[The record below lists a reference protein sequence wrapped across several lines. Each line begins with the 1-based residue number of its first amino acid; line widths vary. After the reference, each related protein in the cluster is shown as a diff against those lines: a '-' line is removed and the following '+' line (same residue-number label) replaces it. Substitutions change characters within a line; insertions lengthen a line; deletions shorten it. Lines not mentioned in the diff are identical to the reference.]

1 VADDLDKWLAT
12 ARPHTAADEG
22 WAASPAGAEM
32 LAGIHRAA
40 HVARP
45 DRRLHRPPRMWLGSV
60 SLAVG
65 AAVVVL
71 AVSLGGSVPVQPPTG
86 PGVSGGPP
94 IGARPATMALAAYD
108 SCADMLAG
116 LRAHTA
122 AHVGPYGLPGQQQAF
137 TYDQALPAGPAM
149 PSSAAANSAETGS
162 APVDHSTTNVQEPGV
177 DEPDIVKTDGNRV
190 VTVTNGVL
198 RVTDTASHT
207 VTGSLD
213 LTMYANWQSAQLL
226 VAGDRALV
234 ALDSANGYGYSSS
247 YAPIPTAGGRFGAP
261 DAGPSGGPIGV
272 SGSSSSTYLLVDLSG
287 QPTVLGTFR
296 PTGGY
301 VDARMT
307 GSTVRLVVTSS
318 PNISLP
324 NDPGPGLTDAQRTA
338 RNRAAVQKSRLDAWL
353 PSYEVTAGGT
363 TTRQTVPC
371 ERVSHPVDYTGAAML
386 TIYTI
391 DLAKGLGDTQPL
403 SLAADGDTVYAT
415 PGSLYVASNPN
426 WMPCYGGCPAR
437 AAQSQQTEIHRFDI
451 TRDGRPTYLGSGSVP
466 GRLLS
471 QYSLSDYDGH
481 LRIATMSD
489 QPMSD
494 QPMSDQ
500 PMSGQPMSGQPSGS
514 TAAAVYVLD
523 AATLKVTGQVGGLG
537 KGEQIYAVRF
547 LGPLGY
553 LVTFRQTDPL
563 FVIDLS
569 DPSAPRAVGELTI
582 TGYSDYL
589 HPVGDGRLVGV
600 GQEANAQGRVAG
612 MQVSLFDVRN
622 PAAPRRLAH
631 VVRTDAPG
639 EQRLDPHAFLY
650 WPSSGLL
657 VVPIQSWQAAESG
670 KVLVLKVRGDG
681 LDTVGTI
688 SNPATRGTGY
698 PGQGIERS
706 FVIAD
711 RIWTLSDAGLRVSD
725 QTSLARQAW
734 IPFS

>member
-1 VADDLDKWLAT
+1 MADDVERWLAA

-22 WAASPAGAEM
+22 WAASPAGEEM

-40 HVARP
+40 HVPRP
-45 DRRLHRPPRMWLGSV
+45 VRLLHRPPRRWVGSL

-71 AVSLGGSVPVQPPTG
+71 VVTLGGSVPVQHQPG
-86 PGVSGGPP
+86 PGVLPGPL
-94 IGARPATMALAAYD
+94 IGPRPAAMALAAYD

-122 AHVGPYGLPGQQQAF
+122 AHVGPYGLPAQQPSF
-137 TYDQALPAGPAM
+137 TYNAALPAGPPM
-149 PSSAAANSAETGS
+149 PSSAAAAP
-162 APVDHSTTNVQEPGV
+162 APVEHSTTNVQEAGV
-177 DEPDIVKTDGNRV
+177 DEPDIVKTDGTRV
-190 VTVTNGVL
+190 VTVTAGVL
-198 RVTDTASHT
+198 RVTDTAT
-207 VTGSLD
+207 RKVTGSLD
-213 LTMYANWQSAQLL
+213 LTLYANWQSAQLL

-234 ALDSANGYGYSSS
+234 VLDSGSGYSYGYG
-247 YAPIPTAGGRFGAP
+247 PIPSVGGRFGGSV
-261 DAGPSGGPIGV
+261 AGPSGGPIGV
-272 SGSSSSTYLLVDLSG
+272 PGSTSSAYILVDLAG

-318 PNISLP
+318 PKISFP
-324 NDPGPGLTDAQRTA
+324 DERRPAASDAQRVA
-338 RNRAAVQKSRLDAWL
+338 RNRAAVEKSPLDAWL
-353 PSYEVTAGGT
+353 PGYEVTTGGAT
-363 TTRQTVPC
+363 TKHTVPC
-371 ERVSHPVDYTGAAML
+371 QRVSHPVDYTGAAML

-415 PGSLYVASNPN
+415 SGSLYVASNPSWWSCFGRCKASSAN
-426 WMPCYGGCPAR
+426 
-437 AAQSQQTEIHRFDI
+437 SEQTEIHRFDI
-451 TRDGRPTYLGSGSVP
+451 TGDSRPTYLGSGSVP

-481 LRIATMSD
+481 LRIATT
-489 QPMSD
+489 
-494 QPMSDQ
+494 
-500 PMSGQPMSGQPSGS
+500 SGQRTGN
-514 TAAAVYVLD
+514 TATAVYVLD

-553 LVTFRQTDPL
+553 VVTFRQTDPL
-563 FVIDLS
+563 FVVDLS

-612 MQVSLFDVRN
+612 MQVSLFDVSK

-631 VVRTDAPG
+631 VVRGDAPG

-670 KVLVLKVRGDG
+670 KVLVIKIRGDG

-688 SNPATRGTGY
+688 SNPAMAGTGY
-698 PGQGIERS
+698 PGPGIERS
-706 FVIAD
+706 LVIAGD
-711 RIWTLSDAGLRVSD
+711 IWTLSDAGLRVSD

>member
-1 VADDLDKWLAT
+1 
-12 ARPHTAADEG
+12 
-22 WAASPAGAEM
+22 
-32 LAGIHRAA
+32 
-40 HVARP
+40 
-45 DRRLHRPPRMWLGSV
+45 
-60 SLAVG
+60 
-65 AAVVVL
+65 
-71 AVSLGGSVPVQPPTG
+71 
-86 PGVSGGPP
+86 
-94 IGARPATMALAAYD
+94 
-108 SCADMLAG
+108 
-116 LRAHTA
+116 
-122 AHVGPYGLPGQQQAF
+122 
-137 TYDQALPAGPAM
+137 
-149 PSSAAANSAETGS
+149 
-162 APVDHSTTNVQEPGV
+162 
-177 DEPDIVKTDGNRV
+177 
-190 VTVTNGVL
+190 
-198 RVTDTASHT
+198 
-207 VTGSLD
+207 
-213 LTMYANWQSAQLL
+213 MYANWQSAQLL

-234 ALDSANGYGYSSS
+234 ALDSSSGYGPGSG
-247 YAPIPTAGGRFGAP
+247 YAPMPAAGARFGGP
-261 DAGPSGGPIGV
+261 VAGPSGGPIGAP
-272 SGSSSSTYLLVDLSG
+272 GSSSSTYLLVDLSG
-287 QPTVLGTFR
+287 QPTVLGSFR

-301 VDARMT
+301 VDARMI
-307 GSTVRLVVTSS
+307 GSTVRLVITSS
-318 PNISLP
+318 PTISLP
-324 NDPGPGLTDAQRTA
+324 NEPSPGLTDAQRTA
-338 RNRAAVQKSRLDAWL
+338 RNRAAVQKSRLGAWL
-353 PSYEVTAGGT
+353 PSYEVTTGGT

-371 ERVSHPVDYTGAAML
+371 ARVSHPVDYTGAAML

-426 WMPCYGGCPAR
+426 WMPCYGSCLPSPANSER
-437 AAQSQQTEIHRFDI
+437 TEIHRFDI
-451 TRDGRPTYLGSGSVP
+451 TGDGRPTYLGSGSVP

-481 LRIATMSD
+481 LRIATMSG
-489 QPMSD
+489 QT
-494 QPMSDQ
+494 
-500 PMSGQPMSGQPSGS
+500 MSGQGSGS

-523 AATLKVTGQVGGLG
+523 AATLKLTGQVGGLG

-612 MQVSLFDVRN
+612 MQVSLFDVSN

-650 WPSSGLL
+650 WPSSDLL

-681 LDTVGTI
+681 LDTLGTI
-688 SNPATRGTGY
+688 SNPATPGTGY

-711 RIWTLSDAGLRVSD
+711 GIWTLSDDGLRVSD